1 MAGEYEHIKGK
12 GNRFSS
18 TNQPPNR
25 GRKKSLFRSMVE
37 KWDDNETPKPSKED
51 YNKMIGY
58 LMERTSDELAVIAS
72 DPDTPIWAK
81 TIIKAMQEDVN
92 IGRITT
98 ITALFDRVFGKPSQS
113 AEIDAKMSL
122 KGSIPIRAWVEDRL
136 KAKK

>member
-1 MAGEYEHIKGK
+1 MPNAKNVIGK
-12 GNRFSS
+12 GRKFSS

-25 GRKKSLFRSMVE
+25 GRKPSLFRSMVE
-37 KWDDNETPKPSKED
+37 KWDNDGTPKPSKED

-58 LMERTSDELAVIAS
+58 LMERTSEELTIIAS
-72 DPDTPIWAK
+72 DPGTPIWVS
-81 TIIKAMQEDVN
+81 TIIKAMQEDKNV
-92 IGRITT
+92 GRITT

-113 AEIDAKMSL
+113 AEVDAKLSL